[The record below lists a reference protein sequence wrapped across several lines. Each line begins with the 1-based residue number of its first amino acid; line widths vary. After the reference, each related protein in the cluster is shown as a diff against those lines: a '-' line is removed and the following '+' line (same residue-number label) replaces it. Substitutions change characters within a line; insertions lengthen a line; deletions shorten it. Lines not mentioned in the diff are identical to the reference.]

1 MWREIF
7 KELGVFGKL
16 FLLFVL
22 VVVFSIFGLGV
33 SLFLFNQPADIQSQ
47 KIIQLI
53 NSIFIFLIPALIGGF
68 IWYKKPFQTYSLH
81 KLPSFKISFLSFLL
95 VISIIPFIN
104 FLSFINEQMVL
115 PEFLKGLEQRFMEAE
130 EKIKIITEQMLKV
143 ESFSGFLLNL
153 LVMAITPAIVEEVFF
168 RGALLTIFSEKK
180 NRILAIWLVAIVFS
194 LIHFQMYGFL
204 PRMIYGA
211 ILGYLAVWSGSLW
224 LPIFVHFLQNGSV
237 VIFSYLKLNTNNA
250 IEQMENFGKSE
261 TYVFGIISG
270 VISIFLL
277 WIIYRQSKKTS
288 LC

>member
-237 VIFSYLKLNTNNA
+237 VIFSYLKSNTNNA

-270 VISIFLL
+270 VISVFLL

>member
-22 VVVFSIFGLGV
+22 GVVFSIFGLGV

-237 VIFSYLKLNTNNA
+237 VIFSYLKSNTNNA

>member
-237 VIFSYLKLNTNNA
+237 VIFSYLKSNTNNA

-270 VISIFLL
+270 VISVFLL

-288 LC
+288 LR

>member
-81 KLPSFKISFLSFLL
+81 KLPSFKISFISFLL

-237 VIFSYLKLNTNNA
+237 VIFSYLKSNTNNA

>member
-237 VIFSYLKLNTNNA
+237 VIFSYLKSNTNNA

-277 WIIYRQSKKTS
+277 WIIYRQSKKTW

>member
-53 NSIFIFLIPALIGGF
+53 NSVFIFLIPALVGGF
-68 IWYKKPFQTYSLH
+68 LWYKKPFQTYSLH

-237 VIFSYLKLNTNNA
+237 VIFSYLKSNTNNA

-270 VISIFLL
+270 VISVFLL

-288 LC
+288 LR

>member
-237 VIFSYLKLNTNNA
+237 VIFSYLKSNTNNA